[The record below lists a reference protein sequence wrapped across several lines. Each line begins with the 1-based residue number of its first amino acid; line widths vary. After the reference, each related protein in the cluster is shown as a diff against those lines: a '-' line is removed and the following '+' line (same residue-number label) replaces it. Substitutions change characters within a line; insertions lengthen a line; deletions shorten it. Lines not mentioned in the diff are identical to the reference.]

1 MQKVDNRNEK
11 IGHNKALFPIY
22 IVLTIG
28 KVLFKYKGL
37 KLA

>member
-28 KVLFKYKGL
+28 KVLINVGY
-37 KLA
+37 